1 MKYNRIIGLIFSIF
15 SIVYS
20 INFIVNSKLT
30 YHLESYFDFDY
41 LMSFSP
47 VVISIILLIAGI
59 LLFINPAK
67 ANLALALFG
76 HSVVEEILF
85 NWLEI
90 SDSQYDLFLT
100 ITFLIFGLT
109 ALYIAYTDTFSSNKL
124 SIKKP
129 LLVLLLVLYLQF
141 IKHC

>member
-1 MKYNRIIGLIFSIF
+1 MKYNKIIGVIFSIF

-30 YHLESYFDFDY
+30 YRLESYFDIEY

-47 VVISIILLIAGI
+47 VIVSIILLIAGI

-85 NWLEI
+85 NWLGI
-90 SDSQYDLFLT
+90 SDSYYDLYLT
-100 ITFLIFGLT
+100 IIFLIFGLT
-109 ALYIAYTDTFSSNKL
+109 AIFIAYTDTFSSKKL
-124 SIKKP
+124 SIK
-129 LLVLLLVLYLQF
+129 QAIISF
-141 IKHC
+141 IIGTLFAIY

>member
-1 MKYNRIIGLIFSIF
+1 MKYNKIIGLIFSIF

-30 YHLESYFDFDY
+30 YNLESYFDFEY
-41 LMSFSP
+41 LISLSP
-47 VVISIILLIAGI
+47 VVVSIILLIAGI
-59 LLFINPAK
+59 LLFVNPAK

-85 NWLEI
+85 NWLGI
-90 SDSQYDLFLT
+90 STSQYDIYLT
-100 ITFLIFGLT
+100 IIFLIFGLT

-124 SIKKP
+124 SIKEAIISFVIGT
-129 LLVLLLVLYLQF
+129 LFAMY
-141 IKHC
+141 